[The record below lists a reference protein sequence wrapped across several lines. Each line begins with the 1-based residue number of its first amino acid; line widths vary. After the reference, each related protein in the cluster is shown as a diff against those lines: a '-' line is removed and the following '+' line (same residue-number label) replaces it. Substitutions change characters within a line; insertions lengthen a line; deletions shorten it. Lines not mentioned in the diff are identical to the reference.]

1 MNGEK
6 NLPRLTKGVSEW
18 QYKLFPKKNILYL
31 WLRLISSNDS
41 WNWYLEF
48 LEDIFVFLC
57 VQFSRQL
64 ESKNF
69 SFGIPFGIYIIF
81 FLNPESRWDSTFLPN
96 CTFFVIKVKSNNFS
110 QSLFES
116 SQLFLDSL
124 VESRIPLFFE
134 CIPLINVTFFDLGK
148 LLSIYLGPR
157 RNGFLIFFATGNV
170 MCFVPPGAGFQEYQV

>member
-1 MNGEK
+1 MVNYSGKTSEKKYTATDEREWVSAEK
-6 NLPRLTKGVSEW
+6 NIWTGKKTCRVWPKEWVSGNINFS
-18 QYKLFPKKNILYL
+18 QKKNILYL
-31 WLRLISSNDS
+31 WFRLISSNDS

-116 SQLFLDSL
+116 S
-124 VESRIPLFFE
+124 
-134 CIPLINVTFFDLGK
+134 
-148 LLSIYLGPR
+148 
-157 RNGFLIFFATGNV
+157 
-170 MCFVPPGAGFQEYQV
+170 